1 MWTKIPYMT
10 LSEAVRPHFVN
21 GVWKKAAL
29 GSRYRNVLRKEFLKA
44 GVPWEFEGQ
53 QTKPAKHP
61 FHRAPKG
68 NKDQRTKKER
78 VERIIK
84 ALERQPE
91 IQLEHRKKMAKDKPL
106 TGLDFLTKQT
116 LIYSIKKK

>member
-10 LSEAVRPHFVN
+10 LSEAMKPQFVN

-29 GSRYRNVLRKEFLKA
+29 GGRYRNVLRKEFLKA
-44 GVPWEFEGQ
+44 GVPWEFEQ
-53 QTKPAKHP
+53 PKSARHP

-91 IQLEHRKKMAKDKPL
+91 IQLEHRKKIAKEKPL
-106 TGLDFLTKQT
+106 TGLDYLAKQT
-116 LIYSIKKK
+116 MIWSIKKK